1 MILKSIEWRN
11 FKSYSNI
18 PTIINF
24 DSINSVNLIIGDNG
38 TGKSSIEEV
47 IKFTLY
53 GKLEDYNNS
62 DIPNRT
68 NKNFYSKIEVECDGH
83 VIIIERG
90 LAPTIFAVS
99 IDGEKIDTAGKSN
112 VQNML
117 EEMYFKMPYSVFSNT
132 LVLSVNSFKSLIDLN
147 ASEKRSILDKIFKFD
162 QYNQILKL
170 AKEDYKCI
178 NSNISRNEGSIQY
191 SYNVK
196 QNYEHQIEEIKKN
209 EVSQEEIDNLQN
221 QLDELNELYQQKI
234 KMIGKLQDM
243 EKKLKEDISNHRGQF
258 NELKIHI
265 NEIDKKIALI
275 DSGKCPTCGT
285 NLDTDDFKKEKE
297 ELTKEKEEYINKQK
311 TLQELA
317 KNVMS
322 KIDVLERKESTFQN
336 EIKDMRI
343 SDLKSELKYKSN
355 MKGKSIEP
363 ILKLKED
370 LHKDMLQLKEEYEIL
385 SKEKS
390 ALDVIMLIFGED
402 GIRKRQMSQN
412 IPIINDIM
420 SKTLKS
426 MNLNYEVE
434 FDLSF
439 DGKITQNGYKIKYA
453 TLSTGEKVKIDFA
466 CVVTIIKFMKIQY
479 GDSNVLF
486 LDELFSNIHVNGVS
500 LMIDIIKDLSKE
512 LNLNIFLIHHAQLEG
527 IVFDKIYQTSK
538 PDGFSRLDVIE
549 E

>member
-62 DIPNRT
+62 DIPNRI

-170 AKEDYKCI
+170 AKEDYKGI
-178 NSNISRNEGSIQY
+178 TSNISRNEGSIQY

-297 ELTKEKEEYINKQK
+297 ELTKEKEEYINKQ
-311 TLQELA
+311 
-317 KNVMS
+317 
-322 KIDVLERKESTFQN
+322 
-336 EIKDMRI
+336 
-343 SDLKSELKYKSN
+343 
-355 MKGKSIEP
+355 
-363 ILKLKED
+363 
-370 LHKDMLQLKEEYEIL
+370 
-385 SKEKS
+385 
-390 ALDVIMLIFGED
+390 
-402 GIRKRQMSQN
+402 
-412 IPIINDIM
+412 
-420 SKTLKS
+420 
-426 MNLNYEVE
+426 
-434 FDLSF
+434 
-439 DGKITQNGYKIKYA
+439 
-453 TLSTGEKVKIDFA
+453 
-466 CVVTIIKFMKIQY
+466 
-479 GDSNVLF
+479 
-486 LDELFSNIHVNGVS
+486 
-500 LMIDIIKDLSKE
+500 
-512 LNLNIFLIHHAQLEG
+512 
-527 IVFDKIYQTSK
+527 
-538 PDGFSRLDVIE
+538 
-549 E
+549 

>member
-62 DIPNRT
+62 DIPNRI

-170 AKEDYKCI
+170 AKEDYKGI
-178 NSNISRNEGSIQY
+178 TSNISRNEGSIQY

-196 QNYEHQIEEIKKN
+196 QNYEYQIEEIKKN

-297 ELTKEKEEYINKQK
+297 KLTKEKEEYINKQK

>member
-62 DIPNRT
+62 DIPNRI

-170 AKEDYKCI
+170 AKEDYKGI
-178 NSNISRNEGSIQY
+178 TSNISRNEGSIQY

-243 EKKLKEDISNHRGQF
+243 EKKLKEDISNHKGQF

-363 ILKLKED
+363 IIKLKED

-402 GIRKRQMSQN
+402 GIRKRQMTQN

>member
-62 DIPNRT
+62 DIPNRI

-170 AKEDYKCI
+170 AKEDYKGI
-178 NSNISRNEGSIQY
+178 TSNISRNEGSIQY

>member
-62 DIPNRT
+62 DIPNRI

-178 NSNISRNEGSIQY
+178 TSNISRNEGSIQY

-311 TLQELA
+311 ALQELA

>member
-62 DIPNRT
+62 DIPNRI

-132 LVLSVNSFKSLIDLN
+132 LVLSVNSFKSRIDLN

-170 AKEDYKCI
+170 AKEDYKGI
-178 NSNISRNEGSIQY
+178 TSNISRNEGSIQY

>member
-1 MILKSIEWRN
+1 MYN
-11 FKSYSNI
+11 FK
-18 PTIINF
+18 
-24 DSINSVNLIIGDNG
+24 
-38 TGKSSIEEV
+38 
-47 IKFTLY
+47 
-53 GKLEDYNNS
+53 
-62 DIPNRT
+62 
-68 NKNFYSKIEVECDGH
+68 
-83 VIIIERG
+83 
-90 LAPTIFAVS
+90 
-99 IDGEKIDTAGKSN
+99 
-112 VQNML
+112 
-117 EEMYFKMPYSVFSNT
+117 
-132 LVLSVNSFKSLIDLN
+132 
-147 ASEKRSILDKIFKFD
+147 
-162 QYNQILKL
+162 
-170 AKEDYKCI
+170 
-178 NSNISRNEGSIQY
+178 
-191 SYNVK
+191 
-196 QNYEHQIEEIKKN
+196 HQFEEIKKN

>member
-62 DIPNRT
+62 DIPNRI

-170 AKEDYKCI
+170 AKEDYKGI
-178 NSNISRNEGSIQY
+178 TSNISRNEGSIQY

-439 DGKITQNGYKIKYA
+439 DGKITQNGYKIIYA

>member
-62 DIPNRT
+62 DIPNRI

-178 NSNISRNEGSIQY
+178 TSNISRNEGSIQY

-297 ELTKEKEEYINKQK
+297 ELTKEKEEYINRQK

>member
-62 DIPNRT
+62 DIPNRI

-170 AKEDYKCI
+170 AKEDYKGI
-178 NSNISRNEGSIQY
+178 TSNISRNEGSIQY

-420 SKTLKS
+420 SKTLKL

>member
-62 DIPNRT
+62 DIPNRI

-170 AKEDYKCI
+170 AKEDYKGI
-178 NSNISRNEGSIQY
+178 TSNISRNEGSIQY

-512 LNLNIFLIHHAQLEG
+512 LNLEIIEKKEG
-527 IVFDKIYQTSK
+527 EKDYFIKKINEIGIKTY
-538 PDGFSRLDVIE
+538 
-549 E
+549 

>member
-62 DIPNRT
+62 DIPNRI

-170 AKEDYKCI
+170 AKEDYKGI
-178 NSNISRNEGSIQY
+178 TSNISRNEGSIQY

-512 LNLNIFLIHHAQLEG
+512 LNLNIFLIHHSQLEC

>member
-62 DIPNRT
+62 DIPNRI

-170 AKEDYKCI
+170 AKEDYKGI
-178 NSNISRNEGSIQY
+178 TSNISRNEGSIQY

-363 ILKLKED
+363 ILKLKANTRYRITGEILQIPNHNSVFKFVEADGTEIQGTYVSMNNRGGSDYKKFEVNNTFTTNTDGDIYFNTYPSHSQED
-370 LHKDMLQLKEEYEIL
+370 LNKLKAMASSGMYTNQEIAN
-385 SKEKS
+385 
-390 ALDVIMLIFGED
+390 ALGCSPSTV
-402 GIRKRQMSQN
+402 SQY
-412 IPIINDIM
+412 
-420 SKTLKS
+420 
-426 MNLNYEVE
+426 LN
-434 FDLSF
+434 
-439 DGKITQNGYKIKYA
+439 A
-453 TLSTGEKVKIDFA
+453 
-466 CVVTIIKFMKIQY
+466 
-479 GDSNVLF
+479 
-486 LDELFSNIHVNGVS
+486 
-500 LMIDIIKDLSKE
+500 
-512 LNLNIFLIHHAQLEG
+512 
-527 IVFDKIYQTSK
+527 
-538 PDGFSRLDVIE
+538 
-549 E
+549 

>member
-24 DSINSVNLIIGDNG
+24 DSTNSVNLIVGDNG

-62 DIPNRT
+62 DIPNRI

-117 EEMYFKMPYSVFSNT
+117 EDMYFKMPYSVFSNT

-170 AKEDYKCI
+170 AKEEYKGI
-178 NSNISRNEGSIQY
+178 TSNINRNEGSIQY
-191 SYNVK
+191 SYSVK
-196 QNYEHQIEEIKKN
+196 QNYEQQIEEIKKN

-221 QLDELNELYQQKI
+221 QLDELNGLYQQKI
-234 KMIGKLQDM
+234 QMISKLQDM
-243 EKKLKEDISNHRGQF
+243 EKKLKEDISNHKGQF

-265 NEIDKKIALI
+265 NEIDKKIVLI

-297 ELTKEKEEYINKQK
+297 ELIKEREKYINKQK

-322 KIDVLERKESTFQN
+322 KINVLERKESTFQN

-370 LHKDMLQLKEEYEIL
+370 LHKDMLQLKEEYETL

>member
-62 DIPNRT
+62 DIPNRI

-112 VQNML
+112 VQNRL

-170 AKEDYKCI
+170 AKEDYKGI
-178 NSNISRNEGSIQY
+178 TSNISRNEGSIQY

-297 ELTKEKEEYINKQK
+297 KLTKEKEEYINKQK

>member
-62 DIPNRT
+62 DIPNRI

-170 AKEDYKCI
+170 AKEDYKGI
-178 NSNISRNEGSIQY
+178 TSNISRNEGSIQY

-322 KIDVLERKESTFQN
+322 KIDVLERKDSTFQN

-370 LHKDMLQLKEEYEIL
+370 LHKDMLQLKEDYEIL

-390 ALDVIMLIFGED
+390 ALDVIMLICGED

>member
-62 DIPNRT
+62 DIPNRI

-170 AKEDYKCI
+170 AKEDYKGI
-178 NSNISRNEGSIQY
+178 TSNISRNEGSIQY

-370 LHKDMLQLKEEYEIL
+370 LHKDMLKLKEEYEIL